1 MFRELLLL
9 FFSLNF
15 LLSLVQSQQRER
27 ERERKKNES
36 AVIDGKE
43 LKLSKRRT
51 GLPFVLMIFCVAVMD
66 GTKNPD
72 LANFAQNHLKQTK
85 TLKLQKK

>member
-1 MFRELLLL
+1 
-9 FFSLNF
+9 
-15 LLSLVQSQQRER
+15 
-27 ERERKKNES
+27 
-36 AVIDGKE
+36 
-43 LKLSKRRT
+43 
-51 GLPFVLMIFCVAVMD
+51 MIFCVAVMD